1 MDGWYQTHLVTI
13 GITMPTSSELILHW
27 FFKLTETFYAH
38 TREGQG
44 EGTWERLED
53 HLQAVAVR
61 AQEFAEGF
69 GAGSWGHAAGLWH
82 DLGKFRPEF
91 QARLRGDRTQVE
103 HAGAGAALAMA
114 KHDSRG
120 LPIAF
125 AVAGHHSGLANLKS
139 QGDSDRTPLLERVE
153 NNRSVLSD
161 LSAVVPS
168 TISQVEVPEL
178 PTWLATLGDRDTRL
192 LSAEMF
198 VRFLFSALVDADR
211 LCTEHFLEPG
221 KRDVGTHDSLTDL
234 SDLLDEQIE
243 SVAARADSASR
254 VNQTRANVLSACRT
268 AAEWP
273 QGVFSLTVPTGGGK
287 TLSAMSFA
295 LRHAVHHDLRRVIVV
310 IPYTSIIEQNAKVYA
325 TALGADNVIEH
336 HSNLDEAKAYEQSPE
351 IGLRR
356 RLATENWNAPVVV
369 TTTVQFFESLFS
381 AHPSRCR
388 KLHNVANSVIVL
400 DEVQTLPPSLLLPI
414 LDGLQ
419 ELAHHYGCSVVLSTA
434 TPPALSQPHLSF
446 GLAGVREITPNPTSL
461 AAELKR
467 VAVTWPQTGEVV
479 SYATVADL
487 MAGHLRV
494 LAIVHL
500 RKDARYLAE
509 LLPPDGRYHL
519 SALMCPAHR
528 LEVLAAVKTALKA
541 EKVCRVVSTQLV
553 EAGVDIDFPVVYRA
567 LAGLDSLA
575 QAAGRCNREGSL
587 TDGNGQP
594 APGQFIVF
602 RAETKPPP
610 GVLRMALDGTE
621 GLLAA
626 HGDRLDLLAPATFTE
641 FFKGLYFKSD
651 KDAAGIQTKR
661 RDFNFADVDREFRM
675 IDDYAVPVVM
685 PYGDAVQRLERY
697 RHSPTRA
704 SRRALQPYIVQV
716 APWHLR
722 ALSDSGATERID
734 DAVTTLTEP
743 FYSLY
748 DQVFGLSINA
758 DVDTSSA
765 WVV

>member
-1 MDGWYQTHLVTI
+1 MQNQ
-13 GITMPTSSELILHW
+13 P
-27 FFKLTETFYAH
+27 TETFYAH

-44 EGTWERLED
+44 EATWERLED

-69 GAGSWGHAAGLWH
+69 GAGTWGNAVGLWH

-125 AVAGHHSGLANLKS
+125 AVAGHHSGLANCKS

-153 NNRSVLSD
+153 NNRSVLRD

-178 PTWLATLGDRDTRL
+178 PKWLAMLGDSDARL

-221 KRDVGTHDSLTDL
+221 KRDGGTHDSLTDL

-254 VNQTRANVLSACRT
+254 VNQTRANVLSACRM
-268 AAEWP
+268 AAEQP

-310 IPYTSIIEQNAKVYA
+310 IPYTSIIEQNARIYA

-351 IGLRR
+351 IEQRR
-356 RLATENWNAPVVV
+356 QLATENWDAPVVV

-381 AHPSRCR
+381 ANPSRCR
-388 KLHNVANSVIVL
+388 KLHNVANSVLVL
-400 DEVQTLPPSLLLPI
+400 DEVQTLPPGLLVPI
-414 LDGLQ
+414 LDVLR
-419 ELAHHYGCSVVLSTA
+419 ELASHYGCSVVLSTA
-434 TPPALSQPHLSF
+434 TPPALSQPDLSF
-446 GLAGVREITPNPTSL
+446 GLAGIREIIPNPASL
-461 AAELKR
+461 AAELRR
-467 VAVTWPQTGEVV
+467 VSVVWPQAGEII
-479 SYATVADL
+479 SYPAVADL
-487 MAGHLRV
+487 MGQHPRV

-500 RKDARYLAE
+500 RRDARQLAE
-509 LLPPDGRYHL
+509 LLPPSGRYHL
-519 SALMCPAHR
+519 SALMCAAHR
-528 LEVLAAVKTALKA
+528 LQVLATIKQALKA
-541 EKVCRVVSTQLV
+541 GELCRVVSTQLV

-575 QAAGRCNREGSL
+575 QAAGRCNREGRL
-587 TDGNGQP
+587 TDENGRA

-602 RAETKPPP
+602 RAETKPPR
-610 GVLRMALDGTE
+610 GVLRTALEGTE

-626 HGDRLDLLAPATFTE
+626 HGDQLDLLAPATFTE

-675 IDDYAVPVVM
+675 IDDYAVPVVV
-685 PYGDAVQRLERY
+685 PYGYAVQRVDRY
-697 RHSPTRA
+697 RHSPTRE
-704 SRRALQPYIVQV
+704 SRRALQPYIVQI

-722 ALSDSGATERID
+722 TLSDVGAIERID
-734 DAVTTLTEP
+734 DVVTTLTQP
-743 FYSLY
+743 FHSLY
-748 DQVFGLSINA
+748 DQLFGLRIDA
-758 DVDTSSA
+758 DLDTSSA

>member
-1 MDGWYQTHLVTI
+1 MRNQ
-13 GITMPTSSELILHW
+13 PAA
-27 FFKLTETFYAH
+27 TFYAH
-38 TREGQG
+38 TREAHD
-44 EGTWERLED
+44 ESAWERLED
-53 HLQAVAVR
+53 HLRGVAIR

-69 GAGSWGHAAGLWH
+69 GAGSWGHVAGLWH
-82 DLGKFRPEF
+82 DLGKFQLEF
-91 QARLRGDRTQVE
+91 QARLRGERTQVE

-114 KHDSRG
+114 KHVSRG

-125 AVAGHHSGLANLKS
+125 AIAGHHAGLANLKN
-139 QGDSDRTPLLERVE
+139 QGESDRTPLLARIDS
-153 NNRSVLSD
+153 NRSLLNH
-161 LSAVVPS
+161 LSAVVPAEI
-168 TISQVEVPEL
+168 TQIDLPEL
-178 PTWLATLGDRDTRL
+178 PAWLARLRDGKARL
-192 LSAEMF
+192 SVEMF
-198 VRFLFSALVDADR
+198 VRFLFSAVVDADR

-221 KRDVGTHDSLTDL
+221 KRSAVAYDRLPTL
-234 SDLLDEQIE
+234 SRRLDDAIKRLAAGVEPGLLNQI
-243 SVAARADSASR
+243 
-254 VNQTRANVLSACRT
+254 RANVLSASQA
-268 AAEWP
+268 AAEQA
-273 QGVFSLTVPTGGGK
+273 QGIFSLTVPTGGGK

-295 LRHAVHHDLRRVIVV
+295 LRHAVHHELRRVIVV

-325 TALGADNVIEH
+325 RALGPGNVIEH
-336 HSNLDEAKAYEQSPE
+336 HSSLDEAKAYEQTPE
-351 IGLRR
+351 MEQRR
-356 RLATENWNAPVVV
+356 RLATENWDAPVVV

-381 AHPSRCR
+381 AHPSKCR

-400 DEVQTLPPSLLLPI
+400 DEVQILPPSLLLPI

-419 ELAHHYGCSVVLSTA
+419 ELAQHYGCSIVLSTA

-446 GLAGVREITPNPTSL
+446 GLAGVREITRNPTTL

-467 VAVTWPQTGEVV
+467 VTVTWPQAGEVV
-479 SYATVADL
+479 SYATLASL
-487 MAGHLRV
+487 MAGHPRV

-528 LEVLAAVKTALKA
+528 LEVLAAVKKALGA
-541 EKVCRVVSTQLV
+541 GEVCRVVATQVV

-575 QAAGRCNREGSL
+575 QAAGRCNREGRL
-587 TDGNGQP
+587 TDGDGQP

-626 HGDRLDLLAPATFTE
+626 HGDRLDLLAPGTFTE
-641 FFKGLYFKSD
+641 FFQGLYFRSD
-651 KDAAGIQTKR
+651 VDAAGIQTKR
-661 RDFNFADVDREFRM
+661 RDLDFADVESAFRM
-675 IDDYAVPVVM
+675 IEDYTIPVVVLH
-685 PYGDAVQRLERY
+685 GDAGQRLERY
-697 RHSPTRA
+697 RRSPTRTN
-704 SRRALQPYIVQV
+704 RRALQPYIVQV
-716 APWHLR
+716 APWHLQT
-722 ALSDSGATERID
+722 LSDTGAVERID
-734 DAVTTLTEP
+734 DAVTALTQP
-743 FYSLY
+743 FDSLY
-748 DQVFGLSINA
+748 DREFGLRINA